1 MACDLGFQELAS
13 RNPFVRDLD
22 ELGYQLDLV
31 HGYFVIY
38 GLPYLDKAGCLKY
51 GDWISPVDLTEGGV
65 LDPPKSHQ
73 AWFRGDKP
81 HDQSGRQLSIGTKR
95 IGS

>member
-31 HGYFVIY
+31 HGYFVVY

-51 GDWISPVDLTEGGV
+51 GDWISPVDLTEEEC
-65 LDPPKSHQ
+65 LTRLK
-73 AWFRGDKP
+73 
-81 HDQSGRQLSIGTKR
+81 LTKLGFVVISR
-95 IGS
+95 TTNLVAS